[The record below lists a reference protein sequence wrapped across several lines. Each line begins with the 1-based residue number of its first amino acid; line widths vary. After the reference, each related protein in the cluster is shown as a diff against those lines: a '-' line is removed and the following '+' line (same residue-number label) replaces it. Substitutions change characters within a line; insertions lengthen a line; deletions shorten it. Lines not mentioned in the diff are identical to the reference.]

1 MKIKPIQFILTAVV
15 LLVIDAIYL
24 KFIGGPFYSL
34 AVKKIQGS
42 EIKFRMYSAFI
53 VYIILITGLY
63 YFVIGPNKTYKEG
76 AFFGL
81 AVYGV
86 FDFTN
91 HAILDNYSLPLAIMD
106 TVWGSILCGTT
117 TFIITTI
124 F

>member
-91 HAILDNYSLPLAIMD
+91 HAILDNYSLPLAMMD
-106 TVWGSILCGTT
+106 TIWGMILCGTT
-117 TFIITTI
+117 TFIMTKI

>member
-1 MKIKPIQFILTAVV
+1 MKIKPIQFILTAII
-15 LLVIDAIYL
+15 LLAIDAVYL
-24 KFIGGPFYSL
+24 KFIGGPFYSH

-91 HAILDNYSLPLAIMD
+91 HAILDNYSLPLAMMD
-106 TVWGSILCGTT
+106 TIWGMILCGTT
-117 TFIITTI
+117 TFIMTKI

>member
-1 MKIKPIQFILTAVV
+1 MKIKPIEFIATAV
-15 LLVIDAIYL
+15 LLLAIDAIYL

-91 HAILDNYSLPLAIMD
+91 HAILDNYSLPLAMMD
-106 TVWGSILCGTT
+106 TIWGMILCGTT

>member
-1 MKIKPIQFILTAVV
+1 MKIKPIEFVVTAIILVA
-15 LLVIDAIYL
+15 IDAIYL
-24 KFIGGPFYSL
+24 KLIAPFYNVQ
-34 AVKKIQGS
+34 VKKIQGN
-42 EIKFRMYSAFI
+42 EINFRMYSAFI

-63 YFVIGPNKTYKEG
+63 YFVIGPNRTAKEG

-81 AVYGV
+81 VVYGV

-106 TVWGSILCGTT
+106 TIWGAFLCGAT
-117 TFIITTI
+117 TFLINKV

>member
-63 YFVIGPNKTYKEG
+63 YFVIGPNKTAKEG

-91 HAILDNYSLPLAIMD
+91 HAILDNYPLPLAMMD
-106 TVWGSILCGTT
+106 TIWGMVLCGTT

>member
-1 MKIKPIQFILTAVV
+1 MKIKPIESSITAV
-15 LLVIDAIYL
+15 LLLAIDAIYL
-24 KFIGGPFYSL
+24 NFIGVPFFSL

-63 YFVIGPNKTYKEG
+63 YFVIGPNRTAKEG

-81 AVYGV
+81 VVYGV

-91 HAILDNYSLPLAIMD
+91 HAIIEHYSLPLAIMD

-117 TFIITTI
+117 TLLINKF

>member
-1 MKIKPIQFILTAVV
+1 MV

-63 YFVIGPNKTYKEG
+63 YFVIGPNKTVKEG

-91 HAILDNYSLPLAIMD
+91 HAILDNYSLPLAMMD
-106 TVWGSILCGTT
+106 TIWGMILCGTT

>member
-1 MKIKPIQFILTAVV
+1 MKINPIEFIVTAV
-15 LLVIDAIYL
+15 LLLAIDAIYL

-81 AVYGV
+81 VIYGV

-91 HAILDNYSLPLAIMD
+91 HAILDNYSLSLAMMD
-106 TVWGSILCGTT
+106 TIWGMVLCGTT
-117 TFIITTI
+117 TFIMTKI

>member
-91 HAILDNYSLPLAIMD
+91 HAILDNYSLPLAMMD
-106 TVWGSILCGTT
+106 TSWGMILCGTT

>member
-1 MKIKPIQFILTAVV
+1 
-15 LLVIDAIYL
+15 
-24 KFIGGPFYSL
+24 
-34 AVKKIQGS
+34 
-42 EIKFRMYSAFI
+42 MYSAFI

-106 TVWGSILCGTT
+106 TVWGMVLCGTT
-117 TFIITTI
+117 TFIMNKI

>member
-1 MKIKPIQFILTAVV
+1 MKIKPIEFVLTAII
-15 LLVIDAIYL
+15 LIAIDAVYL
-24 KFIGGPFYSL
+24 KLIAPFYNSQ
-34 AVKKIQGS
+34 VKKIQGN
-42 EIKFRMYSAFI
+42 EINFRMYSAFI

-63 YFVIGPNKTYKEG
+63 YFVIGPNKTAKEG

-81 AVYGV
+81 VVYGI

-106 TVWGSILCGTT
+106 TIWGSILCGSTT
-117 TFIITTI
+117 YIIRKL

>member
-24 KFIGGPFYSL
+24 KFIVGPFYSL

-63 YFVIGPNKTYKEG
+63 YFVIGPNKTVKEG

-91 HAILDNYSLPLAIMD
+91 HAILDNYSLPLAMMD
-106 TVWGSILCGTT
+106 AIWGMILFSTT
-117 TFIITTI
+117 TFIMTKI

>member
-1 MKIKPIQFILTAVV
+1 MKINPIEFIVTAV
-15 LLVIDAIYL
+15 LLLAIDAIYL

-91 HAILDNYSLPLAIMD
+91 HAILDNYSLSLAMMD
-106 TVWGSILCGTT
+106 TIWGMVLCGTT
-117 TFIITTI
+117 TFIMTKI

>member
-1 MKIKPIQFILTAVV
+1 MKIKPIQFRLMAIV
-15 LLVIDAIYL
+15 LLAIDAVYL

-34 AVKKIQGS
+34 AVKKIQGN
-42 EIKFRMYSAFI
+42 EINFRMYSAVI

-63 YFVIGPNKTYKEG
+63 YFVIGPNKTAKEG

-81 AVYGV
+81 VIYGV

-91 HAILDNYSLPLAIMD
+91 HAFLDNYSLPLAMMD
-106 TVWGSILCGTT
+106 TIWGMVLCGTT
-117 TFIITTI
+117 TFIMTKI

>member
-63 YFVIGPNKTYKEG
+63 YFVIGPNKT
-76 AFFGL
+76 
-81 AVYGV
+81 VQRR
-86 FDFTN
+86 
-91 HAILDNYSLPLAIMD
+91 
-106 TVWGSILCGTT
+106 C
-117 TFIITTI
+117 I
-124 F
+124 FRISRIRCL

>member
-1 MKIKPIQFILTAVV
+1 MKIKPIQFILTAII
-15 LLVIDAIYL
+15 LVAIDAVYL

-53 VYIILITGLY
+53 AYIILITGLY

-91 HAILDNYSLPLAIMD
+91 HAILDNYSLPLAMMD
-106 TVWGSILCGTT
+106 TIWGMVLCGFT
-117 TFIITTI
+117 TFIMTKI

>member
-91 HAILDNYSLPLAIMD
+91 HAILDNYSLPLAMMD
-106 TVWGSILCGTT
+106 TIWGMILCGTT